1 MDEIAAP
8 LRQLI
13 EELKRLPGIG
23 QKSAERIAFH
33 LLRADRERSQA
44 LAHAVLAMRDGLRLC
59 RICQNISG
67 GEICGFCANPRRN
80 HSLVCVVEQPRDVW
94 AVEKT
99 RQFDGLYHVL
109 HGALSPVEGIGP
121 EQIRLPSLLERLR
134 ETNPAGMPLIEEIII
149 ATDPDAEGEATA
161 AYLAQLLKPLTARVS
176 RIGMGVPVGGEL
188 DYADEVTVSQA
199 LRSRRTL

>member
-1 MDEIAAP
+1 MDETAAP
-8 LRQLI
+8 LRELI

-33 LLRADRERSQA
+33 LLRAERERSQA
-44 LAHAVLAMRDGLRLC
+44 LAQAVLAMRDGLRLC

-67 GEICGFCANPRRN
+67 AEVCGFCANPRRN
-80 HSLVCVVEQPRDVW
+80 RAVLCVVEQPRDVW

-109 HGALSPVEGIGP
+109 HGALSPVEGVGP

-134 ETNPAGMPLIEEIII
+134 ETTPAGAPVVEEIII

>member
-59 RICQNISG
+59 RVCQNISG
-67 GEICGFCANPRRN
+67 GELCGFCSNPRRN
-80 HSLVCVVEQPRDVW
+80 RSLLCVVEQPRDVW

-109 HGALSPVEGIGP
+109 HGALSAVEGVGP
-121 EQIRLPSLLERLR
+121 EQLRLAPLLERLR
-134 ETNPAGMPLIEEIII
+134 ETTASGAPAVEEIIL
-149 ATDPDAEGEATA
+149 ATDPDADGEVTA
-161 AYLAQLLKPLTARVS
+161 AYLAQLLKPIIPHIT

-199 LRSRRTL
+199 LRGRRPL